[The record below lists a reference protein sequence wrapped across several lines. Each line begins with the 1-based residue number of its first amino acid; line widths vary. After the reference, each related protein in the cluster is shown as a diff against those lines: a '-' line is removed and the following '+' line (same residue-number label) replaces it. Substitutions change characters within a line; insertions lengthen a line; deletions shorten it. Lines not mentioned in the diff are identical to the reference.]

1 MVKIKIV
8 NVMVDVSKL
17 KMAKPSM
24 QSFDSGSLFTITMP
38 FLLLRTQNFLLHSSV
53 EVVGK

>member
-8 NVMVDVSKL
+8 NVVVDVSKL